1 MQPDKKQTIQLVIL
15 GLLVVVFVG
24 YLSFEFL
31 APKGSA
37 KPANSA
43 SDSAGKCNSTASSN
57 VSNEETTESDQIAIG
72 SFPDL
77 ASMPSRRDPFMPQKL
92 GDSDSD
98 NVELVAIPK
107 RSDYRQYKPKLSAL
121 AKNLFSKVPA
131 IKVPPMNPFAQNT
144 QIEAPSRSS
153 ATVQPEDNPEFVLTG
168 IIRGDENVAILRS
181 RENGRY
187 VVKQGQFIEGR
198 YKVIYV
204 TPDGVV
210 LTDGHRRIHVKLGGV
225 KNAS

>member
-1 MQPDKKQTIQLVIL
+1 MQPDKKQTVQLVIL

-31 APKGSA
+31 APKGPA

-43 SDSAGKCNSTASSN
+43 SSGAGERKSAASVR
-57 VSNEETTESDQIAIG
+57 VSDEETTEPDQVAIG
-72 SFPDL
+72 VFPDL
-77 ASMPSRRDPFMPQKL
+77 ASVPSRRDPFMPQKL
-92 GDSDSD
+92 GELEV
-98 NVELVAIPK
+98 VESVATQQK
-107 RSDYRQYKPKLSAL
+107 SQYRPKLPVV

-131 IKVPPMNPFAQNT
+131 ITVPPVNPFAQNT
-144 QIEAPSRSS
+144 QVEVPSRNT
-153 ATVQPEDNPEFVLTG
+153 ATMQKEDNPEFVLTG
-168 IIRGDENVAILRS
+168 VVRGEENVAIIRS

-187 VVKQGQFIEGR
+187 VVKQGQFIDGR
-198 YKVIYV
+198 YKVLYV

-210 LTDGHRRIHVKLGGV
+210 LADGHRRIHVKLGGV